1 MSYIAGI
8 TKLINAFTELIDES
22 GSFNDFSN
30 FDKSFQ
36 SHIQNTRDLTTKI
49 IGSESDDNIDQQELE
64 ICSEHE
70 FRAIQIR
77 NVISS
82 YFENKDVS
90 PITLN
95 KETNSP
101 TLDVVSQSNSL
112 SKFKASSQI
121 EKDVL
126 LIKQTLNTKIKAKSC
141 HRSISSESSSKS
153 SSKSSS
159 SSPDTYLSNL
169 RSSHQRCSIQK
180 GVLRNFTKLTGNH
193 LCQSLFF
200 NKVAGLRLASLLKKG
215 PWHR

>member
-36 SHIQNTRDLTTKI
+36 SHIQNTRDLTAKI

-126 LIKQTLNTKIKAKSC
+126 LTKQTLNTKIKAKSC

-180 GVLRNFTKLTGNH
+180 GVLRNFTKFTGKNI
-193 LCQSLFF
+193 CARSLF
-200 NKVAGLRLASLLKKG
+200 
-215 PWHR
+215 